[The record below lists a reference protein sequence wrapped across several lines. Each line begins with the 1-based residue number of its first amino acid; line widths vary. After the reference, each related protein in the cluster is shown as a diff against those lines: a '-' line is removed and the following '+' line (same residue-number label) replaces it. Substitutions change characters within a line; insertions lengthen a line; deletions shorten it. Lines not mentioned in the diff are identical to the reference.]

1 MSDKKKLKNLLDQG
15 LISEEEYTKGIRKS
29 SNSSLIKIGVGVLA
43 AVSVLIAVSNPSGVE
58 DQPSLSVSEP
68 VTESKEISPNN
79 ASSDLQPTTT
89 ISTSK
94 AQPPSTSTT
103 IRSIITTTTIPTV
116 TIGGIT
122 YTCTQDYD
130 GWTCRNGGTTYY
142 CDAVSNYSDCSKL
155 WYPNVLDDYDI
166 VTVSNQNYV
175 CSNSFSTYDDC
186 YEYRGGNPANVSTF
200 GTPDLW
206 CGTNSCY
213 EYDPSEWSVVVGNY
227 FCKDRILGFN
237 QYDCYEGFGGNPP
250 TFTGVYPDLYCSGF
264 QASDCSK
271 DWYPDDLA
279 DYDFLT
285 YYGSTYICE
294 DAWGGSYGDLDCGRY
309 DGGNP
314 ANVWTNDLKCS
325 PAGYSGY
332 DCDRDFY
339 PSEWDGYELVNI
351 GGGTYVCEDTWQ
363 GSACYSYYSG
373 SPSSATFGLPDYY
386 CNSWGDCSRDD
397 YP

>member
-1 MSDKKKLKNLLDQG
+1 M
-15 LISEEEYTKGIRKS
+15 
-29 SNSSLIKIGVGVLA
+29 
-43 AVSVLIAVSNPSGVE
+43 
-58 DQPSLSVSEP
+58 
-68 VTESKEISPNN
+68 
-79 ASSDLQPTTT
+79 
-89 ISTSK
+89 
-94 AQPPSTSTT
+94 
-103 IRSIITTTTIPTV
+103 
-116 TIGGIT
+116 
-122 YTCTQDYD
+122 
-130 GWTCRNGGTTYY
+130 
-142 CDAVSNYSDCSKL
+142 
-155 WYPNVLDDYDI
+155 
-166 VTVSNQNYV
+166 
-175 CSNSFSTYDDC
+175 
-186 YEYRGGNPANVSTF
+186 
-200 GTPDLW
+200 
-206 CGTNSCY
+206 
-213 EYDPSEWSVVVGNY
+213 VVGNY

-250 TFTGVYPDLYCSGF
+250 TFTGIYPDLYCSGY